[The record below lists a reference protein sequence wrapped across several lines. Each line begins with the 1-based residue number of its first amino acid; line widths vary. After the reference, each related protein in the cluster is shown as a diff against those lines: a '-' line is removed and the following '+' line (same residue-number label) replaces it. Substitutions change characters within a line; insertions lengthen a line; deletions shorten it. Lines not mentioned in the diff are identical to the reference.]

1 MESRDKDVSKRIDGS
16 KSGSLGAAAASGKS
30 ALRSTA
36 ATSLAGASRTGQLG
50 ASAALGKSP
59 TKATRVIEEVKDGES
74 SGDTDYD
81 EFDEE
86 ELS

>member
-16 KSGSLGAAAASGKS
+16 KSGNLGAAAASGKS

-36 ATSLAGASRTGQLG
+36 ATSLAGAGRTGQLG

-59 TKATRVIEEVKDGES
+59 AKATRVIEEVKDDES
-74 SGDTDYD
+74 SGYSDYEDD
-81 EFDEE
+81 ED
-86 ELS
+86 LS